1 LRCGDC
7 QTLAIQVA
15 HLNSTVQDHK
25 GKIAEMG
32 KSIKLLQAAL
42 NKRQKKKNGTLPNE
56 VVKEI
61 ERAIKGSADVFKRY
75 RLRSNQKL
83 RMFIKE
89 GKPNNDVFSSLIKD
103 SVLWDEIWDEEWTY
117 DILELVNSKVEDCEE
132 GSAAHK
138 ILVRNV
144 TKKN

>member
-1 LRCGDC
+1 
-7 QTLAIQVA
+7 
-15 HLNSTVQDHK
+15 
-25 GKIAEMG
+25 
-32 KSIKLLQAAL
+32 
-42 NKRQKKKNGTLPNE
+42 
-56 VVKEI
+56 
-61 ERAIKGSADVFKRY
+61 VFKRY

-144 TKKN
+144 TKKIRDLVDGLRRKIKNRIDKGIDLLSDSEASGFEQNEGSEAEEDENVQQSKRRRRNDEDESE

>member
-1 LRCGDC
+1 
-7 QTLAIQVA
+7 
-15 HLNSTVQDHK
+15 
-25 GKIAEMG
+25 
-32 KSIKLLQAAL
+32 
-42 NKRQKKKNGTLPNE
+42 
-56 VVKEI
+56 
-61 ERAIKGSADVFKRY
+61 VFKRY

-144 TKKN
+144 TKKIRDLVDGLRRKIKNRIDKGIDPLSDSEASGFEQNEGSEAEEDENVQQSKRRRRNDEDESE